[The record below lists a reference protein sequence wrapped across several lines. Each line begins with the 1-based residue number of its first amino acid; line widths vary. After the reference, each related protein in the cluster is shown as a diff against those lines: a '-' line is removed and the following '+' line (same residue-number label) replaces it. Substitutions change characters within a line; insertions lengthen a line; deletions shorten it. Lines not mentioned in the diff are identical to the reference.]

1 MGITEK
7 DFEVI
12 FKKYFVAITS
22 YCNRFVNDVDEAKDI
37 AHKAFLKIWEK
48 RDAIPDGSNIPALL
62 YRISHN
68 LSINYIRD
76 NKKFTSSEELFQEE
90 ADSHEADSEIRAAEL
105 ESTIVSTVNG
115 LPDKIKRV
123 FVLSRY
129 EKLTNNAIAE
139 QLGISIKT
147 VEAHITSALKTLRL
161 KIFGKEK

>member
-1 MGITEK
+1 MGVSEK
-7 DFEVI
+7 EFETL

-22 YCNRFVNDVDEAKDI
+22 YINRFVNNVDDAKDI
-37 AHKAFLKIWEK
+37 AHKAFMKVWEK
-48 RDAIPDGSNIPALL
+48 RDSIPEGSNIPALL

-76 NKKFTSSEELFQEE
+76 NKKFTSSDDMPLTET
-90 ADSHEADSEIRAAEL
+90 DNHEADSDIRAAEL
-105 ESTIVSTVNG
+105 ESAIVETVQHM
-115 LPDKIKRV
+115 PEKIRQV

-129 EKLTNNAIAE
+129 EKLGNSKIAE

-147 VEAHITSALKTLRL
+147 VEAHITSALKALRL